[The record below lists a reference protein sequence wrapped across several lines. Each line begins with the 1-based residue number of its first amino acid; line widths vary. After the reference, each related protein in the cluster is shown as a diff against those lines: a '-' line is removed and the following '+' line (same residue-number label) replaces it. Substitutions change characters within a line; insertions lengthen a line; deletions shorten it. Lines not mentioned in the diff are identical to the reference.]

1 MSVKIIEVNMLKVIG
16 KLRIAMFYTG
26 KSFLSLRAL

>member
-1 MSVKIIEVNMLKVIG
+1 MEVIMLKVIVG
-16 KLRIAMFYTG
+16 KLRIAMFHTG